1 MLSKATLRGGL
12 ELASIDCGVHESVR
26 SYMASRVRGDRK
38 EHPQIL
44 LGIAKLLK
52 YADRC
57 GRSGGAL

>member
-1 MLSKATLRGGL
+1 
-12 ELASIDCGVHESVR
+12 
-26 SYMASRVRGDRK
+26 MASRVRGDRK